1 MKCCDCDERI
11 GVRIDSGKQFEEL
24 KSFFEEQVEKG
35 IFVEKPVK
43 KPYYIGRVGLLT
55 KMKWYADKLYQCE
68 VCGVLWE
75 FIYPDFPTLGEVRK
89 FNSNRDY
96 KKGITKTKSRRNCR

>member
-11 GVRIDSGKQFEEL
+11 GIKINSWKQFEEL
-24 KSFFEEQVEKG
+24 KSFFKAQVEKK

-43 KPYYIGRVGLLT
+43 KSCYFGRKRIAGQI
-55 KMKWYADKLYQCE
+55 KWYADKLYKCE

-75 FIYPDFPTLGEVRK
+75 FTCARFPYLGEVRK
-89 FNSNRDY
+89 FNSDRDY
-96 KKGITKTKSRRNCR
+96 KKGIIS

>member
-43 KPYYIGRVGLLT
+43 KPYYVAREGILRKL
-55 KMKWYADKLYQCE
+55 KWYADKLYQCE

-75 FIYPDFPTLGEVRK
+75 FIYPDFPSRGYVRK
-89 FNSNRDY
+89 FNSDRDY
-96 KKGITKTKSRRNCR
+96 KKGIIS